1 MLRFQSMSAY
11 KLGAQLLHPRDDFA
25 ERADGFETFVSE
37 SKDASKGGVPC
48 LESLKGSFEFT
59 SPFEGFYDMND

>member
-1 MLRFQSMSAY
+1 MSAY

-25 ERADGFETFVSE
+25 ECADGFETFVSE

-48 LESLKGSFEFT
+48 LEPPKGSFEFA
-59 SPFEGFYDMND
+59 SPFEGFYYMNNQS